1 MYYLTRLRWKF
12 WIRHAIQ
19 GLKLCFEYSR
29 SFLERKT
36 WLDFLIAKMKTR
48 ANASWNLLEATRI
61 KVLPSRSFNYI
72 VLLFK
77 SSSLWNQCLFMC
89 EWFYWR
95 GLSAKEYE
103 INLSIIYELFIDR
116 LFLLQYACLNEI
128 LSRNKSNIKLHDNTT
143 IIMKDLIQFQ
153 LWKFS
158 KLDFVWKNEV
168 FSNFYSS
175 IFNSL
180 LKNRRFCPFL
190 EKKLIE
196 MKNRRNILPP
206 LN

>member
-1 MYYLTRLRWKF
+1 
-12 WIRHAIQ
+12 
-19 GLKLCFEYSR
+19 
-29 SFLERKT
+29 
-36 WLDFLIAKMKTR
+36 MKTR
-48 ANASWNLLEATRI
+48 ANISWNLLEATRI
-61 KVLPSRSFNYI
+61 KVLPFRSFNYI

-128 LSRNKSNIKLHDNTT
+128 LSRKSNIKLHDNTT

-180 LKNRRFCPFL
+180 LKNRRFCPFSVS
-190 EKKLIE
+190 KK
-196 MKNRRNILPP
+196 N
-206 LN
+206 